1 MSSNVPGVLRGAWHT
16 LVQDAAPVDL
26 AARLTLLTVLL
37 SPIGDW
43 FVHPAIVMLAGF
55 GLVAPG
61 AHRSPW
67 LWLAMTL
74 LSAWRV
80 VGDWPL
86 ADNHAYLLVYWC
98 LALAIALA
106 TDTYQALART
116 ARILIGLV
124 FTLAVVQ
131 KATTPDFVDDTFFTV
146 LYLLDQRF
154 QDMTVLLTGLSLDD
168 ISRIREAL
176 IIDTQ
181 GKPALG
187 PLPLYIPDA
196 LRNLARFSTWWS
208 LFEQAAVAITFLA
221 PASTWLYR
229 RRDIWLLLFCLT
241 AYLVAPVPSF
251 GWLLIAMAMAQ
262 CGRGAVRAWYLVTF
276 ALLALYFH
284 VPWAKLLADVFG

>member
-1 MSSNVPGVLRGAWHT
+1 MSDKVPGVLRGAWRA
-16 LVQDAAPVDL
+16 LVLDAAPVDL
-26 AARLTLLTVLL
+26 AARLTLLTLLL

-43 FVHPAIVMLAGF
+43 FVHPATVMLAGF

-61 AHRSPW
+61 AHRSSW

-98 LALAIALA
+98 LALAIAFA
-106 TDTYQALART
+106 TDMHQAFART

-131 KATTPDFVDDTFFTV
+131 KATTPDFVDGTFFTV

-154 QDMTVLLTGLSLDD
+154 ADMTVLLTGLSHDD

-176 IIDTQ
+176 VIDRQ
-181 GKPALG
+181 GEPALG

-196 LRNLARFSTWWS
+196 LRTLARFSTWWS

-221 PASTWLYR
+221 PTSTWLYR
-229 RRDIWLLLFCLT
+229 RRDVWLLLFCLT

-262 CGRGAVRAWYLVTF
+262 CGRGGVRAWYLSAF
-276 ALLALYFH
+276 ALLALYFY
-284 VPWAKLLADVFG
+284 VPWAKLLAGVSG